1 MAKEI
6 SVIAFL
12 TEQYEYLLK
21 LAVMMVSDLDDA
33 QDVLQNL
40 AVSLYSKREALT
52 DIHNPQAYFF
62 ICLRHAALN
71 HIRDSARA
79 LPTDPEEIK
88 KLRDDPKHKLA
99 FDYIEWEDVVK
110 RHLSGYPKEIVQAF
124 IDHYMNDY
132 PVEQLASNLDMTPN
146 ALSQQFRRMRQ
157 RIARSSPKMALYMFM
172 LTMRLR

>member
-1 MAKEI
+1 MAQEI
-6 SVIAFL
+6 PIIAFL
-12 TEQYEYLLK
+12 TEQYDRLLK
-21 LAVMMVSDLDDA
+21 LSVMMVSDLDDA

-40 AVSLYSKREALT
+40 AVSLYAKQETLT
-52 DIHNPQAYFF
+52 HINNPQAYFF

-71 HIRDSARA
+71 HIRDSARS

-88 KLRDDPKHKLA
+88 KLRDDPNYKNA
-99 FDYIEWEDVVK
+99 FDYIEWESVI
-110 RHLSGYPKEIVQAF
+110 RHHSKGCPDEIVQAF

-132 PVEQLASNLDMTPN
+132 PLVQLASNLGMTPN